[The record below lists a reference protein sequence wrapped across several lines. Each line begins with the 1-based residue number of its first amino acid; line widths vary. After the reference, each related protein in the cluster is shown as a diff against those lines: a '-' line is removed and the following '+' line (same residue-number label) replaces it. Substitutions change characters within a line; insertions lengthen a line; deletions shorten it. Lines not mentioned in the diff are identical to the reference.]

1 MPDAPD
7 FFMRGLVIERIDLIK
22 EITEIGS
29 IHDLEVRLNLV
40 RNSSFETGELQ
51 PWWGT
56 GTVTTEDAKIGS
68 RSVKLAPGQVIEQIL
83 PGEIARNTFWSY
95 WCKSATGGQTA
106 IFGLLSDGK
115 WETWDDAVPDY
126 WACKIHWATRN
137 ASLVM
142 IRIRASTTN
151 TEPIYVDGVIGTCYS
166 RRVDSGERGMIV
178 DFSLT
183 PTAGGFTDIA
193 SPSAGKALKVLS
205 WYYYC
210 FDDIQTQM
218 YFRTSLIYVAGLPSK
233 GACGLNTVM
242 AKGIQGAIDEKL
254 SMWYS
259 GAGTIRGWVCVEE
272 V

>member
-56 GTVTTEDAKIGS
+56 GTVTTEDAKVGS

-126 WACKIHWATRN
+126 WTCKIHWATRN
-137 ASLVM
+137 ASL
-142 IRIRASTTN
+142 
-151 TEPIYVDGVIGTCYS
+151 
-166 RRVDSGERGMIV
+166 
-178 DFSLT
+178 L
-183 PTAGGFTDIA
+183 
-193 SPSAGKALKVLS
+193 
-205 WYYYC
+205 
-210 FDDIQTQM
+210 
-218 YFRTSLIYVAGLPSK
+218 
-233 GACGLNTVM
+233 
-242 AKGIQGAIDEKL
+242 
-254 SMWYS
+254 
-259 GAGTIRGWVCVEE
+259 
-272 V
+272 